1 MLGAPS
7 SAVAAG
13 GLAAVTEAVGRLL
26 GRSAQDLC
34 EASMQD
40 RAKRPRQALAWAR
53 CLLMVPCELS
63 DNVTGPLAKGL
74 SEELVRRIAAR
85 LPYPRAEV
93 GAA

>member
-1 MLGAPS
+1 
-7 SAVAAG
+7 
-13 GLAAVTEAVGRLL
+13 
-26 GRSAQDLC
+26 
-34 EASMQD
+34 
-40 RAKRPRQALAWAR
+40 
-53 CLLMVPCELS
+53 MVPCELS